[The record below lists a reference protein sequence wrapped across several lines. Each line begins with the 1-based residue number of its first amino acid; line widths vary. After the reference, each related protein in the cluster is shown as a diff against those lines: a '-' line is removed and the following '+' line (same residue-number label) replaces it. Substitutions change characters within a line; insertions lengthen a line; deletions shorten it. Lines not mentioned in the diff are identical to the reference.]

1 MFLSILCSIKM
12 ERLLFLKFLKKLAFF
27 DSYFWPF
34 NKTHEKIIAI
44 FVIRAIMASIWNVFI
59 KFRWRDEKFLR
70 PFPCHICN
78 KTFSQKGAV
87 NKHVLIVHEGKIP
100 SFQCETC
107 GKNFTAKAKLKSHV
121 LTVHEGVK
129 PYKCD
134 FENCE
139 AAFTGKQNLEG
150 HILTIHKGQWKNE
163 LQRVTPLRNELLCQL
178 FGGLR

>member
-1 MFLSILCSIKM
+1 M
-12 ERLLFLKFLKKLAFF
+12 
-27 DSYFWPF
+27 
-34 NKTHEKIIAI
+34 
-44 FVIRAIMASIWNVFI
+44 
-59 KFRWRDEKFLR
+59 
-70 PFPCHICN
+70 
-78 KTFSQKGAV
+78 

-150 HILTIHKGQWKNE
+150 HILTIHKGQ
-163 LQRVTPLRNELLCQL
+163 
-178 FGGLR
+178 

>member
-1 MFLSILCSIKM
+1 MQNLRGFPKSKFVLFCHVNMTKNDQKCWPQNRTRGDKNQIFRTKAERNDVILKHI
-12 ERLLFLKFLKKLAFF
+12 AAV
-27 DSYFWPF
+27 
-34 NKTHEKIIAI
+34 HEK
-44 FVIRAIMASIWNVFI
+44 
-59 KFRWRDEKFLR
+59 LR

-134 FENCE
+134 YENCE

-150 HILTIHKGQWKNE
+150 HILTVHKGQ
-163 LQRVTPLRNELLCQL
+163 
-178 FGGLR
+178 